1 MMVHLGTRS
10 SRAGGWRRHVLA
22 LVFFAVV
29 LGVVYSPVLLGHA
42 SLKTNS
48 NWPPGPLFVIDP
60 SAGGYISLPLEKL
73 GLVAWSH
80 LQLPVLDPYQGY
92 GIPLLATQGVPVFL
106 PELIVHLLAGSNYSL
121 WNLIRLLVLAFGTY
135 LLASSFGQ
143 SMVASITAGIA
154 VSFAG
159 VTPPNTNLEMLNPL
173 MVLPFVLL
181 SLRYL
186 LDPAKPRKALYALG
200 LITSVFMLA
209 ISGFQEALPLLA
221 VVIVIFGVAMVVHFH
236 TLADRLRLWL
246 ALGGGIAGVVIGAIG
261 LLPTLSAVRAGM
273 GETSPQRYL
282 GAVPRFWLATLSLP
296 HIQGTGLVVAPTDL
310 GQATWVFGSP
320 VLVLVL
326 VLAVFGVVRHHRASL
341 WYVGP
346 SLVIVVFGILGYAN
360 IFGVLSVF
368 RFFPFNS
375 INMLRVLGFGW
386 WLPWCL
392 LAGFVISI
400 ARTFKVYEVITSL
413 AVATVVDLVLYK
425 HFTAALRAAHVAGG
439 VSTAHHGLLLA
450 IAVMVAFAVG
460 IVLARLIAG
469 GVLVALVF
477 VAVTILLVPTNFFPA
492 QAGISLNRVR
502 GHAIATSDVSTFNPG
517 EWQLPTEVNSV
528 QVFGPILPKPYSR
541 IIAALLPPKLTV
553 TGLNG
558 VNVGQPTL
566 FGAQVTSHLVQILR
580 SLGVNEIASTQS
592 FAPTG
597 ISSVPPCSAKVATAH
612 HDFGLCYLGTGS
624 FTGGHRVVPNA
635 LFELKGV
642 DPLVAPSSHIVRVSS
657 NAVGLHKTLVAIAS
671 DGGVLPRTVTITA
684 HEQLPRPAQGLI
696 GIRRSA
702 TTESVVLRA
711 RAKSQGL
718 AVLRDT
724 YLSGMHCLVNKRPVT
739 CYPVDGGLWTGVSVP
754 AGVFTATLDYVS
766 TSVHLEFAV
775 AVAGSVILAIG
786 WIGLLVLSLR
796 RRLVGAGT
804 LTKGQGS

>member
-1 MMVHLGTRS
+1 M
-10 SRAGGWRRHVLA
+10 
-22 LVFFAVV
+22 
-29 LGVVYSPVLLGHA
+29 
-42 SLKTNS
+42 
-48 NWPPGPLFVIDP
+48 
-60 SAGGYISLPLEKL
+60 
-73 GLVAWSH
+73 
-80 LQLPVLDPYQGY
+80 
-92 GIPLLATQGVPVFL
+92 
-106 PELIVHLLAGSNYSL
+106 
-121 WNLIRLLVLAFGTY
+121 RLLVLAFGTY

-143 SMVASITAGIA
+143 SMVASIAAGIA

-209 ISGFQEALPLLA
+209 IAGFQEALPLLA
-221 VVIVIFGVAMVVHFH
+221 VVIVIFGIAMVVHFH
-236 TLADRLRLWL
+236 TLTDRPRLWL
-246 ALGGGIAGVVIGAIG
+246 TLGSGVAGVVIGAIG

-273 GETSPQRYL
+273 GVNGQLSNFYL
-282 GAVPRFWLATLSLP
+282 NAVPRFWLATLSLP

-310 GQATWVFGSP
+310 GQAVWVLGSP
-320 VLVLVL
+320 VLGLVL

-346 SLVIVVFGILGYAN
+346 SLVLVVFGILGYAN
-360 IFGVLSVF
+360 VFGVLSVF
-368 RFFPFNS
+368 RFFPFDS
-375 INMLRVLGFGW
+375 INMVRFLGFMW

-392 LAGFVISI
+392 LVGFVISI
-400 ARTFKVYEVITSL
+400 ARTFKVYEVVTSL
-413 AVATVVDLVLYK
+413 VVATVVDLVLYEQ
-425 HFTAALRAAHVAGG
+425 FTAALRAAHVAGG
-439 VSTAHHGLLLA
+439 VSTADHGLLLA

-477 VAVTILLVPTNFFPA
+477 VVVTILLVPTNFFPA
-492 QAGISLNRVR
+492 QADISLNHIH
-502 GHAIATSDVSTFNPG
+502 GHAIATSDVLTFNPG

-528 QVFGPILPKPYSR
+528 QIFGPILPKPYSR

-553 TGLNG
+553 NGLNG

-580 SLGVNEIASTQS
+580 SLGVNEIASAQS

-642 DPLVAPSSHIVRVSS
+642 DPLVAPSSRMVRVPS

-671 DGGVLPRTVTITA
+671 DGGILPRTVTITA
-684 HEQLPRPAQGLI
+684 HEQLPPPAQGLI

-702 TTESVVLRA
+702 TTESVVIGT
-711 RAKSQGL
+711 RAKTGGL

-724 YLSGMHCLVNKRPVT
+724 YLSGMHCQVNGRPQK

-754 AGVFTATLDYVS
+754 AGVARATLDYVS
-766 TSVHLEFAV
+766 TGVHLEFAV
-775 AVAGSVILAIG
+775 AVAGTVILALG

-796 RRLVGAGT
+796 RKLVGAGT
-804 LTKGQGS
+804 LTKGQES